1 MNIYKK
7 RVIHDKNGHAYADK
21 SINENFR
28 LHTEK
33 SGIRIFKNFEQKYL
47 DGKTFL
53 AISQQTRPS
62 LMRNDE

>member
-28 LHTEK
+28 LHTEE
-33 SGIRIFKNFEQKYL
+33 SGIRILKIVSKKNSLEKI
-47 DGKTFL
+47 FL
-53 AISQQTRPS
+53 GISQQIRS
-62 LMRNDE
+62 LLVWNVE